1 MTVYEEYLNP
11 HWATPAAPEY
21 DEANEYAVDGEGFWA
36 GEYTHAPMDSV
47 QQRMMII
54 LAFVALGVILFAGL
68 AAPRIQG
75 KGAAGHGT
83 VSNGA
88 ANSLDVTTFTSGGIS
103 PLFTPEVQHWAP
115 QIVAWAAEHSLDP
128 NMVATVMQ
136 IESCGDPS
144 ALSGAGAQGLF
155 QVMPFH
161 FQPGENAF
169 DPNMNAFRGMSF
181 LATLVNQFGEAGLA
195 FAGYNG
201 GPGNAVK
208 SYEYWPAEMQRYYY
222 WATGIYAD
230 ATAGRSESATLN
242 EWLAAGGAGGCARA
256 AANLGRQ

>member
-1 MTVYEEYLNP
+1 MTVYEEYFNP
-11 HWATPAAPEY
+11 HWTTSAVPEF
-21 DEANEYAVDGEGFWA
+21 EESSENTFEGEGF
-36 GEYTHAPMDSV
+36 GFIEYTGAGMNPV

-54 LAFVALGVILFAGL
+54 LAFVVIGAILFVGL

-75 KGAAGHGT
+75 KITASHGT
-83 VSNGA
+83 VNNGA
-88 ANSLDVTTFTSGGIS
+88 ANTLDVTTFASGGIS
-103 PLFTPEVQHWAP
+103 PLFTPEVQYWTP
-115 QIVAWAAEHSLDP
+115 KILAWATEHNLDP

-169 DPNMNAFRGMSF
+169 DPDVNAFRGMSF
-181 LATLVNQFGEAGLA
+181 LATLVGQFGEAGLA

-208 SYEYWPAEMQRYYY
+208 SYEHWPAEMQRYYY
-222 WATGIYAD
+222 WASGIYAD
-230 ATAGRSESATLN
+230 AAAGRSESATLN

-256 AANLGRQ
+256 AANLGLQ